1 VEREANGCC
10 MLNDL
15 KLVVTSPLATSIY
28 KNAIMS
34 CKITKMPLWASNVGP
49 LLWWC
54 GNDVATMWRLSS
66 TEY

>member
-34 CKITKMPLWASNVGP
+34 CKITKMPFWALNVGP
-49 LLWWC
+49 FTLM
-54 GNDVATMWRLSS
+54 MWK
-66 TEY
+66 